1 MDFGNILYKALQFDR
16 VTHRLFQKE
25 RSMFWEVTVSVNLRK
40 KVHVNMCLIL
50 NGYRDT
56 AVWIYRLNSIRSL
69 FVGLEVYRGKVNTK
83 KILAHILDA
92 AAIEKREDQLKW
104 TTHDLCTQ
112 VVKYIEVDGGIFEHF
127 VISNK
132 SVISV

>member
-56 AVWIYRLNSIRSL
+56 AV
-69 FVGLEVYRGKVNTK
+69 
-83 KILAHILDA
+83 
-92 AAIEKREDQLKW
+92 
-104 TTHDLCTQ
+104 
-112 VVKYIEVDGGIFEHF
+112 
-127 VISNK
+127 
-132 SVISV
+132 